1 MIPMAKPQQISA
13 TIELLKREKDLEWM
27 FETMPDWKI
36 FQLVSLVITHHE
48 RVVEQD
54 ARKTK

>member
-1 MIPMAKPQQISA
+1 MAKPQQISA

-54 ARKTK
+54 ARKAK